1 MTTTSTRRRSEER
14 TYSGGAVG
22 LTVTAGIFMIIVG
35 IFHAFQGIV
44 ALANDQFYVRTPDYV
59 FQFDLTTWGWVHL
72 IAGVIVA
79 LAGVALFQGAVWARA
94 VAVVV
99 ASISILANFFWM
111 PYYPIWSLTVI
122 AFDAFV
128 IWAVTVH
135 GRDIAEQR

>member
-44 ALANDQFYVRTPDYV
+44 ALANDQFYVKTPDYV

-79 LAGVALFQGAVWARA
+79 IAGVALFQGAVWARA

-99 ASISILANFFWM
+99 ASLSILANFFWM

-135 GRDIAEQR
+135 GRDIAGQR

>member
-22 LTVTAGIFMIIVG
+22 LTVTAGIFLIIVG

-44 ALANDQFYVRTPDYV
+44 ALANDQFYVKTPDYV

>member
-1 MTTTSTRRRSEER
+1 MTTTSTRRRSEAR

-44 ALANDQFYVRTPDYV
+44 ALANDQFYVKTPDYV

>member
-1 MTTTSTRRRSEER
+1 
-14 TYSGGAVG
+14 VG

-44 ALANDQFYVRTPDYV
+44 ALANDQFYVKTPDYV

-79 LAGVALFQGAVWARA
+79 IAGVALFQGAVWARA

-111 PYYPIWSLTVI
+111 PYYPIWSMTLI

>member
-1 MTTTSTRRRSEER
+1 
-14 TYSGGAVG
+14 
-22 LTVTAGIFMIIVG
+22 
-35 IFHAFQGIV
+35 
-44 ALANDQFYVRTPDYV
+44 
-59 FQFDLTTWGWVHL
+59 
-72 IAGVIVA
+72 VIVA

>member
-44 ALANDQFYVRTPDYV
+44 ALANDQFYVKTPDYV

-79 LAGVALFQGAVWARA
+79 IAGVALFQGAVWARA

-99 ASISILANFFWM
+99 ASLSILANFFWM

>member
-1 MTTTSTRRRSEER
+1 
-14 TYSGGAVG
+14 VG

-44 ALANDQFYVRTPDYV
+44 ALANDQFYVKTPDYV

-79 LAGVALFQGAVWARA
+79 IAGVALFQGAVWARA

>member
-44 ALANDQFYVRTPDYV
+44 ALANDQFYVKTPDYV

-79 LAGVALFQGAVWARA
+79 IAGVALFQGAVWARA

-135 GRDIAEQR
+135 GRDIAGQR

>member
-44 ALANDQFYVRTPDYV
+44 ALANDQFYVKTPDYV

-79 LAGVALFQGAVWARA
+79 IAGVALFQGAVWARA